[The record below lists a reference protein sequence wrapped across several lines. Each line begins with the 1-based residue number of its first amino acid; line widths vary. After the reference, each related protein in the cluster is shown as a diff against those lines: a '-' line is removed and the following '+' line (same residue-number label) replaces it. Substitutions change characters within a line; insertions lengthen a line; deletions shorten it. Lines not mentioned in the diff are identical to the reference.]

1 MMELIRAYPAAA
13 EVVGDI
19 MARNLDWPGA
29 DEIADRLKAL
39 FEQKFGGGE
48 QQQAPQQPPM
58 DPAKMISA
66 QTQQFKAQSD
76 AQIAQQKNQI
86 DAFEAETAR
95 MKAVHE
101 IQQPTRLPRMPDFPG

>member
-1 MMELIRAYPAAA
+1 
-13 EVVGDI
+13 
-19 MARNLDWPGA
+19 
-29 DEIADRLKAL
+29 
-39 FEQKFGGGE
+39 
-48 QQQAPQQPPM
+48 
-58 DPAKMISA
+58 MISA